1 MSGTNNRD
9 WNVDKLERRIEALL
23 FASDVPLSTSRLT
36 ALTGAK
42 SAKHIKDAIE
52 SVDRFYRENGRSFEI
67 VEVAGGYQITTLPE
81 YARIVSQLFKNKRK
95 SRLSQP
101 ALETLAII
109 AYKQPLCRTDIEMI
123 RGVNSDGVLSTLI
136 DRELIQISGRG
147 EGVGRPY
154 LYSTTRKFLEYLG
167 LKDHSDLPSIKEI
180 EKTFTMEAFI
190 EPAPAGVQEGST
202 EEEPQAEPGHE

>member
-9 WNVDKLERRIEALL
+9 RNIGILERRIEALL
-23 FASDVPLSTSRLT
+23 FASDLPLSINRL
-36 ALTGAK
+36 AAITGAA
-42 SAKHIKDAIE
+42 SAKDIKQALE
-52 SVDRFYRENGRSFEI
+52 SIDGFYRENMRSFEI

-81 YARIVSQLFKNKRK
+81 YAEIVSKLFKHKRK
-95 SRLSQP
+95 SRLSQA

-109 AYKQPLCRTDIEMI
+109 AYKQPLCRTDIEVI
-123 RGVNSDGVLSTLI
+123 RGVNSEGVLSTLV
-136 DRELIQISGRG
+136 DRDLIQISDRG

-167 LKDHSDLPSIKEI
+167 LKDHKDLPSIEEI

-190 EPAPAGVQEGST
+190 GPPPENVQDENAG
-202 EEEPQAEPGHE
+202 EESRAEPGRE